1 MYISGINL
9 GALMNKASMKITDD
23 WLARKYYQPV
33 MTLWLLLTLHINNT
47 F

>member
-1 MYISGINL
+1 MYMSGINF

-23 WLARKYYQPV
+23 WLARKYYPHV